1 MAEQPTD
8 PRWPAS
14 DDIDFDSVLN
24 RLMELKRRYFPEH
37 TARDLSDPLIQILRY
52 IAALGQH
59 ALQRAN
65 HALKQLNPKTAT
77 SRRALIALLEI
88 VNRPLLTMAP
98 ARGKVYAKLA
108 VSPTISTVMIEKG
121 SRIIQPGTTDPIYTV
136 DEDVST
142 GTTVAFS
149 MWFWDSSL
157 DTISVVTF
165 GVAQA
170 FDAGDAWI
178 IGFDGLQF
186 DAITVTLAAPHGA
199 AQTYCLEYYNEEWG
213 SPNSITNLVTQ
224 LRFSLM
230 DYLHA
235 DSVSVDAI
243 AGLSVIVKYKPTN
256 TTETVNVEVY
266 SGTVIVAIT
275 SLLGQ
280 TSPSTSASD
289 YEVIATWRPV
299 PNPTDGTTGFTA
311 SGTISFSI
319 ADLRSETDW
328 WEENA
333 SYGYALRMR
342 NASGTGLPDNI
353 TTTSIALGTSG
364 SYYATAS
371 ITQGYISTY
380 TLGQT
385 DGTTF
390 QLVPLTSKP
399 IQEPVEDPAVTI
411 EVAGDTDWS
420 IVDDFSNSGS
430 SSKHAIL
437 REDVDDGWGVMFGDG
452 TIGVLPDA
460 GSAVRITHRSG
471 SIQPGDL
478 DSGTSIKAVSSSG
491 LVKSW
496 VLPRALTGYTAEECT
511 TAEDVLRFRTNI
523 VPQLALR
530 AESVVTPDEI
540 TTALSG
546 GAPNRATFETSDGRK
561 PFSRALYTL
570 EGAGNRQYRVVVVG
584 DVDDEDGA
592 VASADLTEAEEW
604 LNGTEIGVQI
614 VGGHGP
620 QNTEAIVG
628 AFTSRTLKPTIGIT
642 ISSVTGVREQAD
654 QIVRLLMKP
663 HATDDDGNWCWDFGG
678 SVPIAVLFGKL
689 WNGIPNRTLITISV
703 TDGVATYGIGDSVDL
718 ENTELPVLDPTYD
731 SAVDITV
738 TES

>member
-14 DDIDFDSVLN
+14 DDIDFDTVLN
-24 RLMELKRRYFPEH
+24 RLLELKRRHFPEH

-59 ALQRAN
+59 ALQRVN

-77 SRRALIALLEI
+77 SRRALIALLEV
-88 VNRPLLTMAP
+88 VNRPLLAMSP
-98 ARGKVYAKLA
+98 ARGYAYAKLA
-108 VSPTISTVMIEKG
+108 VSPTINTVMIEKG
-121 SRIIQPGTTDPIYTV
+121 ARIIQPGTTDPIYTV

-142 GTTVAFS
+142 GTSVAFS
-149 MWFWDSSL
+149 TWFWDSSA
-157 DTISVVTF
+157 DTTSVVTY

-170 FDAGDAWI
+170 FDVGDAWI
-178 IGFDGLQF
+178 IGFDSLQF

-213 SPNSITNLVTQ
+213 SPNSVTDLVTQ

-230 DYLHA
+230 DYLHG

-243 AGLSVIVKYKPTN
+243 SGLEVTVKYKPTN
-256 TTETVNVEVY
+256 TEETVAVSVHA
-266 SGTVIVAIT
+266 GTTIVAIT

-280 TSPSTSASD
+280 TTASTSASD
-289 YEVIATWRPV
+289 YEVYAAWRPV
-299 PNPTDGTTGFTA
+299 PNPTDGTSGFTA
-311 SGTISFSI
+311 TGTISFSI
-319 ADLRSETDW
+319 TNLRSETDW
-328 WEENA
+328 WEEHS

-342 NASGTGLPDNI
+342 NATGTGLPDNVTI
-353 TTTSIALGTSG
+353 TSIALGSSG

-371 ITQGYISTY
+371 ITQGYIATY

-385 DGTTF
+385 DGTAF
-390 QLVPLTSKP
+390 QLIPLTSQP
-399 IQEPVEDPAVTI
+399 IQEPVEDPAVVI
-411 EVAGDTDWS
+411 EVGGDTDWS

-430 SSKHAIL
+430 SSKHAVL

-460 GSAVRITHRSG
+460 GDAVKITHRSG

-491 LVKSW
+491 LVKNW
-496 VLPRALTGYTAEECT
+496 VLPRALVGYAAEECT
-511 TAEDVLRFRTNI
+511 TKEDVLRFRASI

-561 PFSRALYTL
+561 PFSRALWTL

-584 DVDDEDGA
+584 DVDDSDGSVSA
-592 VASADLTEAEEW
+592 ADLSEAEDW
-604 LNGTEIGVQI
+604 LNGVEVGVQL

-628 AFTSRTLKPTIGIT
+628 SFTARTLKPTIGIT
-642 ISSVTGVREQAD
+642 IGSVSGVREQAD
-654 QIVRLLMKP
+654 QIVRLLLKP
-663 HATDDDGNWCWDFGG
+663 HAVDDDGDWRWEFGG
-678 SVPIAVLFGKL
+678 SVPVAVLFGKL
-689 WNGIPNRTLITISV
+689 WDGIPDRTLITLTVS
-703 TDGVATYGIGDSVDL
+703 DGVTTYGIGDSISL
-718 ENTELPVLDPTYD
+718 EPTELPVLDPTYD

-738 TES
+738 TEA